1 MLNNK
6 EFTSR
11 KILINLTLLQQD
23 WKKHLFINLFV
34 KIRTSIDDKSCV
46 KLDGESLS
54 MKINIHNIWIV
65 IKGNQLKTINNL
77 IKKNWEH
84 IQNKLFNSAEF
95 VYSFEQENF
104 DLMRINL
111 KIKWKVVRLKVEII
125 EWRYLWAIAIS
136 W

>member
-54 MKINIHNIWIV
+54 MKINIHNI
-65 IKGNQLKTINNL
+65 
-77 IKKNWEH
+77 
-84 IQNKLFNSAEF
+84 
-95 VYSFEQENF
+95 
-104 DLMRINL
+104 
-111 KIKWKVVRLKVEII
+111 
-125 EWRYLWAIAIS
+125 
-136 W
+136 